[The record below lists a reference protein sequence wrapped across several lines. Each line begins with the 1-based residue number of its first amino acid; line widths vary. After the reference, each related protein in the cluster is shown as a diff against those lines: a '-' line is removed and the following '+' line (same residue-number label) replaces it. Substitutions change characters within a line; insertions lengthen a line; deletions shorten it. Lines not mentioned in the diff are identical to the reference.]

1 MFTMRPIALLGGRR
15 MSLSHWDEGSD
26 SDQVTGLD
34 RDSRLVGH
42 CKILAV
48 QWAKLPRYGREG
60 AVEVR
65 PFPAEKRLC
74 VSEAQGLS
82 GEAMKGNPTTTVILR
97 ADESKSTNN
106 RRVDRTR
113 DPVHPSLHGMVTGSS
128 SFRVAQL
135 GSHVPTREFIA
146 HPNTYP
152 KRWKRGEKRHWCC
165 SRPSCLSRSL
175 RRSCSRN
182 LRYLRLHHNASTQS
196 G

>member
-65 PFPAEKRLC
+65 PFPAEKRLR
-74 VSEAQGLS
+74 VTEAQGLP
-82 GEAMKGNPTTTVILR
+82 GAARKGNPTKTAILR
-97 ADESKSTNN
+97 IDETKSSP
-106 RRVDRTR
+106 RTT
-113 DPVHPSLHGMVTGSS
+113 DTVT
-128 SFRVAQL
+128 
-135 GSHVPTREFIA
+135 
-146 HPNTYP
+146 
-152 KRWKRGEKRHWCC
+152 
-165 SRPSCLSRSL
+165 
-175 RRSCSRN
+175 
-182 LRYLRLHHNASTQS
+182 
-196 G
+196 

>member
-1 MFTMRPIALLGGRR
+1 MRPIALLGGRR

-97 ADESKSTNN
+97 VDESKSSPRTTEELTEPESRAYN
-106 RRVDRTR
+106 RRWPFPHLTWTSDGFQNRTLQTEEISKQPGIP
-113 DPVHPSLHGMVTGSS
+113 DE
-128 SFRVAQL
+128 FR
-135 GSHVPTREFIA
+135 
-146 HPNTYP
+146 
-152 KRWKRGEKRHWCC
+152 
-165 SRPSCLSRSL
+165 
-175 RRSCSRN
+175 
-182 LRYLRLHHNASTQS
+182 
-196 G
+196 